1 MLFEACS
8 QGRLLLLEPKIDVF
22 EREDIEKVVH
32 RKSPIAPIESDRYRF
47 LALNEIARMICQR

>member
-47 LALNEIARMICQR
+47 LALNEIARMICQ